1 MNILIAGVGGQG
13 TLLASKMLGMV
24 AQKQGLDVKLSEV
37 HGMSQRGG
45 SVVTCVKIAE
55 KGKKVFSPII
65 DMGEADIIMAFEQ
78 LEALRWLPYL
88 KKDGTLI
95 VNTQKINPMPV
106 ISGTKTYPGEIIKSI
121 KNSGV
126 RVYDIDALE
135 IAKECGT
142 TKAVN
147 IVLIG
152 VLSQIVKDIDKEI
165 WLDALRTVIPTR
177 LLAINEKA
185 FQKGAE
191 YEESDK

>member
-1 MNILIAGVGGQG
+1 
-13 TLLASKMLGMV
+13 
-24 AQKQGLDVKLSEV
+24 
-37 HGMSQRGG
+37 
-45 SVVTCVKIAE
+45 
-55 KGKKVFSPII
+55 
-65 DMGEADIIMAFEQ
+65 MAFEQ